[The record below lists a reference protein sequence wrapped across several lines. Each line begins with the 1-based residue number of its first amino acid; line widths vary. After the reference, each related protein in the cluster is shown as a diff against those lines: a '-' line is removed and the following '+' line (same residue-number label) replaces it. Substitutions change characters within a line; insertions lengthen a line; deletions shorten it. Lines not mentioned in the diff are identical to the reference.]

1 MAGRRALALAALVTL
16 CAAGCGHVR
25 RASSPAPA
33 TTTTAPARTTIV
45 VRKRHTRIV
54 PGAHHEPIPILMYHV
69 INAAPPGTPNPDLWV
84 PADAFAA
91 QMRALEAAGY
101 HGVTLGQVWDH
112 WQRGVALPARPVVV
126 TFDDGYLS
134 DYTNARPVLAA
145 LHWPGVLNLVL
156 HNLGPG
162 GLTKYE
168 VRALLADGWELDS
181 HTIDHVDLTT
191 LDAAALRHE
200 LAGSRTRLRHLF
212 GVPVRFFCYPSGR
225 FDPAVEAAVRRA
237 GYEAATTTQPG
248 LARPGRPYELARIRV
263 DATDTAA
270 TLLAKLGT

>member
-1 MAGRRALALAALVTL
+1 MRARRAAALAALLSLVAA
-16 CAAGCGHVR
+16 AAGCGHTGDAAR
-25 RASSPAPA
+25 PAAS
-33 TTTTAPARTTIV
+33 TTTTLKTTV
-45 VRKRHTRIV
+45 VHKKRERIV
-54 PGAHHEPIPILMYHV
+54 SGPHDEPVPILMYHV

-84 PADAFAA
+84 PADVFAA
-91 QMRALEAAGY
+91 QMKALAAAGY

-112 WQRGVALPARPVVV
+112 WMRGVALPSKPVVLS
-126 TFDDGYLS
+126 FDDGYLS

-162 GLTKYE
+162 GLTRYE

-181 HTIDHVDLTT
+181 HTINHLDLTT
-191 LDAAALRHE
+191 LSASAMRHE
-200 LAGSRTRLRHLF
+200 LVGSRTRLRRLF

-225 FDPAVEAAVRRA
+225 FNPAVEAAVRRA
-237 GYEAATTTQPG
+237 GYAAATTTQPG

-263 DATDTAA
+263 DAADSAES
-270 TLLAKLGT
+270 LLAKLG